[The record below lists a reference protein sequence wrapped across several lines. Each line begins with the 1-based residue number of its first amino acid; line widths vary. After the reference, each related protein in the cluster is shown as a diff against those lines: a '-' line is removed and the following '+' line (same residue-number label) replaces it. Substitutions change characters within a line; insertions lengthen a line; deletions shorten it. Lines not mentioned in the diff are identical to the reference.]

1 MSSRLKLPLTKKRGI
16 CFIIIDNIRLAEQL
30 LEQILEQNRYA
41 QLTLVAVA
49 ANLSSTL
56 TNFITYPSLGLE
68 ENAENSG
75 KYWEKTGKIS
85 ASSNLPDISLVLPVV
100 DY

>member
-1 MSSRLKLPLTKKRGI
+1 MSSRLKLPLTKKRRI

-30 LEQILEQNRYA
+30 LEQNRYA

>member
-30 LEQILEQNRYA
+30 LEQNRYA